1 MRHRLFQLAF
11 MLALPSAATAQY
23 DPGSRMST
31 STTRNLG
38 QKEAW
43 DSLIVFGSCYASS
56 QRVKAYRFVATEPG
70 TADEARAYKALFSR
84 SDEPCLGDVSEMS
97 VNYQFVRGA
106 IAEGLYLKRIP
117 VPANLA
123 ARPIARES
131 VQSVLQTAICYAS
144 QNPAEARWLIENTS
158 PSSKKEDEAITR
170 LHPRFVACL
179 PPNLPASFSIDPT
192 LLRFRI
198 AEAMWKLG
206 MVPGQDGAPV
216 PAAAP
221 ARTAKPGEERGD

>member
-1 MRHRLFQLAF
+1 MRLFQIACL
-11 MLALPSAATAQY
+11 LALPSAATAQY
-23 DPGSRMST
+23 DPGSRSSIST
-31 STTRNLG
+31 VRSLG
-38 QKEAW
+38 SKEAW

-56 QRVKAYRFVATEPG
+56 QRAKAFRFVATEPG
-70 TADEARAYKALFSR
+70 TADEARAYKALFR
-84 SDEPCLGDVSEMS
+84 NSDEPCLGS
-97 VNYQFVRGA
+97 VTDLTINYQLVRGA
-106 IAEGLYLKRIP
+106 IAEGLYIKRVP

-123 ARPIARES
+123 SRPIARES

-158 PSSKKEDEAITR
+158 PNSKKEDEAIER
-170 LHPRFVACL
+170 LHPRFLACL
-179 PPNLPASFSIDPT
+179 PPNMPQSFSINTT

-206 MVPGQDGAPV
+206 MVPGQDTAPL

-221 ARTAKPGEERGD
+221 VRTPKPGEERGD

>member
-1 MRHRLFQLAF
+1 
-11 MLALPSAATAQY
+11 
-23 DPGSRMST
+23 MST
-31 STTRNLG
+31 STTRMLG
-38 QKEAW
+38 EKEGW
-43 DSLIVFGSCYASS
+43 DTLITFGSCYAAS
-56 QRVKAYRFVATEPG
+56 QRAKAYRFVATEPG

-97 VNYQFVRGA
+97 VNFQFVRGA

-123 ARPIARES
+123 ARPIPREN

-158 PSSKKEDEAITR
+158 PASKKEDEMISA
-170 LHPRFVACL
+170 LWPRFEACL
-179 PPNLPASFSIDPT
+179 PPNLPQSFRIDTT

-206 MVPGQDGAPV
+206 MVPGQDKAPM
-216 PAAAP
+216 PAAQPTAAP
-221 ARTAKPGEERGD
+221 PKGQERGD